1 MSSANVFYRI
11 VGRALASAA
20 GSLADEA
27 AGRRACELLGWS
39 LAAAPPALETIAT
52 AGTDLA
58 ALIDT
63 LADLEPSPAQVTAL
77 AAAIDDTWTALETL
91 AAAPPPPAL
100 VGSAFTELARDLVD
114 LWLLDAIDAETAAV
128 VPLLSLFGLVE
139 IRERAADGLRSAYTM
154 RRIHWDRAAAALTDP
169 AQPFRSTH
177 RWGQV
182 DFDAPAVLTALA
194 SLLIAGRAYVILT
207 EPEGDAPG
215 LPAALRHAVDYVI
228 VERSEPA
235 GDVEAVLRVRPWHEP
250 PRLPGLALE
259 PRVSGAL
266 AMGFPVDEQT
276 RVELAITAS
285 LAAGFIV
292 VLEPSDGLSLRLREL
307 PGPVEGR
314 ASARIVVND
323 PARSRRTLLSVPG
336 VDVTAG
342 AMQGEVWVERE
353 NGVSDLGLEA
363 WAEDTRFAIDTSALS
378 GVLRQVLGE
387 RRWEA
392 GGSIGVG
399 WSRQRGLYFR
409 GGALSLRVPACV
421 AVGPVS
427 LEGIDV
433 TVDAA
438 DGLRMSAGAA
448 GRIEIGPVTVAWEGL
463 GAHVVVRPPGATQP
477 RTALEVGLETPSS
490 LALALKTSV
499 VRGGGLLAIDGPA
512 QRYRGA
518 LALDAM
524 DLSLSALGA
533 LESVDDA
540 YSLVVAISAEFSPIQ
555 LGLGFTLD
563 GVGGLIC
570 IHRRIDTD
578 ALRAALRTP
587 AGMGDIFFP
596 ADPIAQAARL
606 TTDLA
611 TYFPAEEGR
620 YVFGPAVKFGWGTP
634 TMVRGELAVL
644 LELPAPA
651 RVVVLGTVSA
661 KLPSVD
667 HAIIDLNLDVVGEVD
682 FAQKRVA
689 IDASLRESSIA
700 GFPITGDMAF
710 RMSWGSP
717 PSFLLSI
724 GGFHSEFP
732 VPPGFPELRRIQ
744 IPLGSGDNPRLDAQ
758 GFLALTSNT
767 AQIGASI
774 DLYAAAGPL
783 NIKGN
788 LGFETLLTFSP
799 FHLEVDVWAGV
810 ALRRGEST
818 LASIHFDGHLSGP
831 NPWRVDGKACLS
843 CWLFDLCVPIHFSFG
858 PDQAVVLPTR
868 EIWPALQESLA
879 TPEAWANVMPVGLA
893 AAVTAPPLG
902 EPAVTRVDPC
912 ATLTVTQKVVPL
924 DRQITAFAQGRPEGT
939 DRFEITRVVLGA
951 TTVPTVQLA
960 PVKEWFAPAQ
970 FEEMSEPDKLSRPG
984 FEQMVGGVSVGA
996 KTIRAGAPLVRALDY
1011 DTVVVVNGQ
1020 PQQEAPRYRPT
1031 FVQQIEGTLSSA
1043 AARPPLQV
1051 TGPAAFAPR
1060 AGTAPRLQ
1068 LVNET
1073 FVIASTDDLTARW
1086 DVSAA
1091 GTRGQAELA
1100 LRAYLAAHPGEAG
1113 KLQVVPAFEVAA

>member
-1 MSSANVFYRI
+1 MTGIADELLLRLGDVLAPMAALDAAGFRSVVDDAGVVAPEAAWNAAAESVEAVLASSALVAAAVDAVDQAVDAAARAFAAAALVAAASATLDGLGDLEAALATSGLARAMVDYLLIRWAEVAHPVILAVGVLVGGVVRHRDVPTAAMPDPPMHRALRPERLVRALHSPSALLAELYGDGLGEWDADALLGVIGDAVAAAAAYARRVDGAEGAHLELAAFDLHVASSGVRAVPIGLLAEPFAYSASWQTSEWRVDASCEPIPEGAAVAMSSSGDITAEG
-11 VGRALASAA
+11 VGIQSLGFEASLRYVGAAPLSVVAIPGVRLAVGSLRLLVSVTASASGGA
-20 GSLADEA
+20 LTVGVSLEQGVAQITPGTLLGPFLGGMSSVTFDGGLTWTLQRGLTINGATGTEVQLPWRGARSSGVETLTLALVRADGDSSQIRLALTLGVRVGIGPGVVRVQGLGVTLRVATDARSRGALGPLDIETNAAIPDGAWLELDA
-27 AGRRACELLGWS
+27 AGVYGGGFLRHVATGRYVGVLDVDALG
-39 LAAAPPALETIAT
+39 
-52 AGTDLA
+52 
-58 ALIDT
+58 
-63 LADLEPSPAQVTAL
+63 V
-77 AAAIDDTWTALETL
+77 
-91 AAAPPPPAL
+91 
-100 VGSAFTELARDLVD
+100 
-114 LWLLDAIDAETAAV
+114 
-128 VPLLSLFGLVE
+128 
-139 IRERAADGLRSAYTM
+139 
-154 RRIHWDRAAAALTDP
+154 RAAAA
-169 AQPFRSTH
+169 
-177 RWGQV
+177 G
-182 DFDAPAVLTALA
+182 VL
-194 SLLIAGRAYVILT
+194 
-207 EPEGDAPG
+207 
-215 LPAALRHAVDYVI
+215 
-228 VERSEPA
+228 
-235 GDVEAVLRVRPWHEP
+235 
-250 PRLPGLALE
+250 
-259 PRVSGAL
+259 
-266 AMGFPVDEQT
+266 
-276 RVELAITAS
+276 
-285 LAAGFIV
+285 
-292 VLEPSDGLSLRLREL
+292 
-307 PGPVEGR
+307 
-314 ASARIVVND
+314 
-323 PARSRRTLLSVPG
+323 
-336 VDVTAG
+336 
-342 AMQGEVWVERE
+342 
-353 NGVSDLGLEA
+353 
-363 WAEDTRFAIDTSALS
+363 DTSA
-378 GVLRQVLGE
+378 
-387 RRWEA
+387 
-392 GGSIGVG
+392 GGYSFVATIG
-399 WSRQRGLYFR
+399 
-409 GGALSLRVPACV
+409 
-421 AVGPVS
+421 
-427 LEGIDV
+427 
-433 TVDAA
+433 
-438 DGLRMSAGAA
+438 
-448 GRIEIGPVTVAWEGL
+448 
-463 GAHVVVRPPGATQP
+463 
-477 RTALEVGLETPSS
+477 
-490 LALALKTSV
+490 
-499 VRGGGLLAIDGPA
+499 
-512 QRYRGA
+512 
-518 LALDAM
+518 
-524 DLSLSALGA
+524 
-533 LESVDDA
+533 
-540 YSLVVAISAEFSPIQ
+540 AEFSPVQ

-563 GVGGLIC
+563 GVGGLIG
-570 IHRRIDTD
+570 IHRRVDTD
-578 ALRAALRTP
+578 ALRAALRSP
-587 AGMGDIFFP
+587 AGMGDIFFA

-611 TYFPAEEGR
+611 TYFPAAEGR

-667 HAIIDLNLDVVGEVD
+667 HAIIDLALDVVGEVD

-689 IDASLRESSIA
+689 IDASLRGDSSIA

-843 CWLFDLCVPIHFSFG
+843 CWLFDLCVPIHFAFG
-858 PDQAVVLPTR
+858 PDQAVVLPTY
-868 EIWPALQESLA
+868 EIWPALQEALA
-879 TPEAWANVMPVGLA
+879 TPEAWANVTPVGLA
-893 AAVTAPPLG
+893 TAVTAPPLG
-902 EPAVTRVDPC
+902 EAAVTRVDPC

-939 DRFEITRVVLGA
+939 DRFEVTRVTLGA
-951 TTVPTVQLA
+951 TTVPASQIA

-996 KTIRAGAPLVRALDY
+996 KTIRAGAPLVRTLDY

-1031 FVQQIEGTLSSA
+1031 RLEQLEGTRSSST
-1043 AARPPLQV
+1043 ARPPLRA
-1051 TGPAAFAPR
+1051 TGPAAFAPP

-1073 FVIASTDDLTARW
+1073 FVIASTYDLTARW

-1100 LRAYLAAHPGEAG
+1100 LRAYLAAHPGDAG
-1113 KLQVVPAFEVAA
+1113 TLQVVPAFEVAA

>member
-1 MSSANVFYRI
+1 MQPQGTAYAGAFVLSSMGMAVSA
-11 VGRALASAA
+11 VG
-20 GSLADEA
+20 
-27 AGRRACELLGWS
+27 LLDNQGGTYS
-39 LAAAPPALETIAT
+39 LAA
-52 AGTDLA
+52 
-58 ALIDT
+58 
-63 LADLEPSPAQVTAL
+63 V
-77 AAAIDDTWTALETL
+77 
-91 AAAPPPPAL
+91 
-100 VGSAFTELARDLVD
+100 
-114 LWLLDAIDAETAAV
+114 
-128 VPLLSLFGLVE
+128 
-139 IRERAADGLRSAYTM
+139 
-154 RRIHWDRAAAALTDP
+154 
-169 AQPFRSTH
+169 
-177 RWGQV
+177 
-182 DFDAPAVLTALA
+182 
-194 SLLIAGRAYVILT
+194 
-207 EPEGDAPG
+207 
-215 LPAALRHAVDYVI
+215 
-228 VERSEPA
+228 
-235 GDVEAVLRVRPWHEP
+235 
-250 PRLPGLALE
+250 
-259 PRVSGAL
+259 
-266 AMGFPVDEQT
+266 
-276 RVELAITAS
+276 
-285 LAAGFIV
+285 
-292 VLEPSDGLSLRLREL
+292 
-307 PGPVEGR
+307 
-314 ASARIVVND
+314 
-323 PARSRRTLLSVPG
+323 
-336 VDVTAG
+336 
-342 AMQGEVWVERE
+342 
-353 NGVSDLGLEA
+353 
-363 WAEDTRFAIDTSALS
+363 
-378 GVLRQVLGE
+378 
-387 RRWEA
+387 
-392 GGSIGVG
+392 
-399 WSRQRGLYFR
+399 
-409 GGALSLRVPACV
+409 
-421 AVGPVS
+421 
-427 LEGIDV
+427 
-433 TVDAA
+433 
-438 DGLRMSAGAA
+438 
-448 GRIEIGPVTVAWEGL
+448 
-463 GAHVVVRPPGATQP
+463 
-477 RTALEVGLETPSS
+477 
-490 LALALKTSV
+490 
-499 VRGGGLLAIDGPA
+499 
-512 QRYRGA
+512 
-518 LALDAM
+518 
-524 DLSLSALGA
+524 
-533 LESVDDA
+533 
-540 YSLVVAISAEFSPIQ
+540 ISAEFSPFQ

-563 GVGGLIC
+563 GVGGLIG

-578 ALRAALRTP
+578 ALRAALRSP
-587 AGMGDIFFP
+587 AGMADIFFA

-611 TYFPAEEGR
+611 TYFPAAEGR

-667 HAIIDLNLDVVGEVD
+667 HAIIDLALDVVGEVD

-689 IDASLRESSIA
+689 IDASLRGDSSIA

-843 CWLFDLCVPIHFSFG
+843 CWLFDLCVPIHFAFG
-858 PDQAVVLPTR
+858 PDQAVVLPTY
-868 EIWPALQESLA
+868 EIWPALQEALA
-879 TPEAWANVMPVGLA
+879 TPEAWANVTPVGLA
-893 AAVTAPPLG
+893 TAVTAPPLG
-902 EPAVTRVDPC
+902 EAAVTRVDPC

-939 DRFEITRVVLGA
+939 DRFEVTRVTLGA
-951 TTVPTVQLA
+951 TTVPASQIA

-996 KTIRAGAPLVRALDY
+996 KTIRAGAPLVRTLDY

-1031 FVQQIEGTLSSA
+1031 RLEQLEGTRSSST
-1043 AARPPLQV
+1043 ARPPLRA
-1051 TGPAAFAPR
+1051 TGPAAFAPP

-1073 FVIASTDDLTARW
+1073 FVIASTYDLTARW

-1100 LRAYLAAHPGEAG
+1100 LRAYLAAHPGDAG
-1113 KLQVVPAFEVAA
+1113 TLQVVPAFEVAA